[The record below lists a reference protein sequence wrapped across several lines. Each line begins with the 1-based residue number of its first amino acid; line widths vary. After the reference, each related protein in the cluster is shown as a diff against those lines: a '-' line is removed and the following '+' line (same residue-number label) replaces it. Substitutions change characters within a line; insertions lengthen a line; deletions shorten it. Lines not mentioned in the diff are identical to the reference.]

1 MLAIGRAPETRGRN
15 ASAARI
21 VVRRSSLPA
30 REEVSV
36 ATASIAGDAVA
47 SAGVQGGGAS
57 AAPSVVEHEA
67 ACLRR
72 LGRHHQHQKH
82 RA

>member
-1 MLAIGRAPETRGRN
+1 MLGVGRAPETRGRN

-21 VVRRSSLPA
+21 VVRRSSLPG
-30 REEVSV
+30 EEVSV
-36 ATASIAGDAVA
+36 ATASVAGDAVA